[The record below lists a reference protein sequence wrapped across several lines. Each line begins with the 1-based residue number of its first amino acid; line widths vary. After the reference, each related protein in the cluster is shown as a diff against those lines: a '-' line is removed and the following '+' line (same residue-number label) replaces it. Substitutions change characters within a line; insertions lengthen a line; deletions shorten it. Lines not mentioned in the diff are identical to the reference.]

1 MRPRPAWSHAG
12 IFPTTS
18 RRQCPPTPPSPPSST
33 ASSLASCSSSFWK
46 PVKTRPGKC
55 QYFDTLVFSFCLLQ
69 GEQSGLQLPQHL
81 SHNFQRPLQEQA
93 EGKVRQVRG
102 QRCVHCTDF
111 NSVYKVQT
119 SMVCTD
125 LNGVHR
131 PQWCAQTSMVCTDL
145 SAT

>member
-33 ASSLASCSSSFWK
+33 ASSPASCSSSFLK
-46 PVKTRPGKC
+46 PAKTRPGEC
-55 QYFDTLVFSFCLLQ
+55 QYFDTLVFSSCLFQ

-81 SHNFQRPLQEQA
+81 SHNSQRPLQEQA
-93 EGKVRQVRG
+93 EGEVRQVRG
-102 QRCVHCTDF
+102 QRCVHCTD
-111 NSVYKVQT
+111 
-119 SMVCTD
+119 
-125 LNGVHR
+125 LNGVYR

-145 SAT
+145 GAT